1 MSEYEKKVDLIN
13 RAALRLSRRGFLSA
27 LAGGAIYSALSGCGS
42 PPQNNAPAA
51 SASDDVVNNLPEGF
65 LPNGWSYGQ
74 IGSPDIGYAPPE
86 NFQLPSYTPPP
97 QPVAPGGPLGII
109 PRHGWTFAGPA
120 RSSIE
125 PMGGVNLI
133 TFHHTGDPRPFYDDS
148 YAGSAAFWE
157 RTRVYQVY
165 SRDFQD
171 IGYHFGIDRAGRVWQ
186 LRPLEYRGE
195 HVRIGPTPPLW
206 LNQYRQYSNG
216 PSMPIDGRY
225 VWNNHNIG
233 VVSIGNFML
242 QEPTPMQKSKIVE
255 FGTMLRRRYN
265 IPIYHCYTH
274 QELVS
279 TECPGRNLQPYM
291 EYIRRNE
298 MI

>member
-1 MSEYEKKVDLIN
+1 MRDNPKNFDLTN
-13 RAALRLSRRGFLSA
+13 QTPSRFSRRGFLTA
-27 LAGGAIYSALSGCGS
+27 LAGSALYAGLAGCGS
-42 PPQNNAPAA
+42 PPQKTAPTATA
-51 SASDDVVNNLPEGF
+51 DDVTTLPEGF

-74 IGSPDIGYAPPE
+74 ISSPDIGYAPPE
-86 NFQLPSYTPPP
+86 NFPLPSYTPPS
-97 QPVAPGGPLGII
+97 QPLAPSGPLGII
-109 PRHGWTFAGPA
+109 PRRAWTYSGPA
-120 RSSIE
+120 RSTE
-125 PMGGVNLI
+125 PMAGVRLI

-165 SRDFQD
+165 TRGFQD

-206 LNQYRQYSNG
+206 LNQYRQYSNA
-216 PSMPIDGRY
+216 PSSPIEGRY
-225 VWNNHNIG
+225 VWNDHNIG

-242 QEPTPMQKSKIVE
+242 QQPTPLQRQKIVE
-255 FGTMLRRRYN
+255 FGSMLRRLYK
-265 IPIYHCYTH
+265 IPLYHCYTH

-279 TECPGRNLQPYM
+279 TECPGRYLQPYM